1 MPERGRPLRVVGT
14 SARRVDGIDKVTGA
28 AKFAGDLVI
37 PGMIQGKILRS
48 PYAHARIIS
57 INTAEAER
65 VPGVVAVLTGKDLVD
80 IQPYFGRSDLVDAPP
95 DHPIMAMDRVLYAGE
110 PVAAAAA
117 EDEEAVEEALAKIDI
132 EYEPLPAVITVGE
145 ALGPGVPQLHSFAPQ
160 NICFHDHVERGNVD
174 QGFAEADLVLE
185 DTFEFPM
192 VYHYSMEPHTT
203 IAEVNSNGI
212 TLWASAAH
220 PFIVRQQIADIF
232 QCPVFRVRVIIPFVG
247 GAYGSK
253 SGAKIEPLVVA
264 LARKAKRPVRITQT
278 VAEAMMTVRRHSATC
293 KIKTAAKRDGT
304 LVAKRAEIYLNTG
317 AYAENGPIVTSKAM
331 IRVLGPY
338 RIPRIKVDAYCI
350 YTNTVPAASFRSIGA
365 PQSAWGAESQMD
377 MIAEKL
383 QMDPMEF
390 RFKNLLRRGEE
401 IKPKGT
407 PLDAD
412 LSVGLQKIKEA
423 LRWDGP
429 VTADGRGRG
438 VAFGVTDAGSPL
450 ASIATVHLDS
460 DGNAV
465 LLCGTSE
472 IGQGARTIMSQ
483 IVAEELSL
491 ALEKV
496 TMRPTDTMYTP
507 YDRSTG
513 SSRSTTVMGRAVQEA
528 ARDAREQLVQI
539 ASRNL
544 EVPPE
549 RVCLDNGNIA
559 IGERRI
565 SYGELI
571 SRHFATGGGEIVGRG
586 SLEEMRQEPPRNPL
600 FWEIG
605 IGGVEVGV
613 DKETGKINV
622 RKYVTV
628 ADVGKA
634 INPMQCEGQDEG
646 AAMMGVGHSLY
657 ESIVYQ
663 NGQVINPNLV
673 DYRVPKFEDMPKQF
687 ECFLVENADG
697 PGPYGAKGMGEGGI
711 IPPAAAIA
719 NAVAWSTGARIK
731 ELPLTPER
739 VWRELSRR
747 DKTSKN

>member
-1 MPERGRPLRVVGT
+1 MGGKDRPLRIVGT
-14 SARRVDGIDKVTGA
+14 SARRVDGIEKVTGA

-37 PGMIQGKILRS
+37 PRMVPGKILRS
-48 PYAHARIIS
+48 PYAHARIVS
-57 INTAEAER
+57 IETAKAGR
-65 VPGVVAVLTGKDLVD
+65 VPGVLAILTGKDLTD
-80 IQPYFGRSDLVDAPP
+80 IQPYFGRSDLADAPP
-95 DHPIMAMDRVLYAGE
+95 DHPIMAMDRVLHAGE
-110 PVAAAAA
+110 PVAAVAA
-117 EDEEAVEEALAKIDI
+117 EDEDALEETLFKIEV
-132 EYEPLPAVITVGE
+132 EYEPLPAVITAAE
-145 ALGPGVPQLHSFAPQ
+145 AMVPGALQLHPFAPQ
-160 NICFHDHVERGNVD
+160 NICFQDHVERGNVD
-174 QGFAEADLVLE
+174 QGFSEADLISE

-203 IAEVNSNGI
+203 IAQMDSDGI
-212 TLWASAAH
+212 TVWASAAH
-220 PFIVRQQIADIF
+220 PFIVRQQLADIF

-264 LARKAKRPVRITQT
+264 LARRAKRPVRVRQT
-278 VAEAMMTVRRHSATC
+278 VSEAMMTVRRHSATC
-293 KIKTAAKRDGT
+293 KIKTGVKKDGT
-304 LVAKRAEIYLNTG
+304 LVAKKAEIYLNTG

-338 RIPRIKVDAYCI
+338 RIPHIKVDAYCI

-365 PQSAWGAESQMD
+365 PQSAWAAESQMD

-383 QMDPMEF
+383 QIDPMEL
-390 RFKNLLRRGEE
+390 RLKNLLKRGEE

-412 LSVGLQKIKEA
+412 LFEGLQKIREI
-423 LRWDGP
+423 LPWDGP
-429 VTADGRGRG
+429 VTDDGKGRG

-450 ASIATVHLDS
+450 ASIATVHVDS

-465 LLCGTSE
+465 LLSGTSE
-472 IGQGARTIMSQ
+472 IGQGARTILSQ

-491 ALEKV
+491 PLERV

-513 SSRSTTVMGRAVQEA
+513 SSRSTTVMGSAVLEA
-528 ARDAREQLVQI
+528 ARDARDQLIQI

-544 EVPPE
+544 EAPPDAIL
-549 RVCLDNGNIA
+549 LDNGNVVV
-559 IGERRI
+559 GNKRV
-565 SYGELI
+565 SYGELV
-571 SRHFATGGGEIVGRG
+571 SKHFTTGGGEIIGRG
-586 SLEEMRQEPPRNPL
+586 SLDEMRAKPPMNPL

-605 IGGVEVGV
+605 IGGVEVEV
-613 DKETGKINV
+613 DQETGEIKLK
-622 RKYVTV
+622 KYVTV

-634 INPMQCEGQDEG
+634 INPLQCEGQDEG
-646 AAMMGVGHSLY
+646 SAMMGVGHTLY
-657 ESIVYQ
+657 ESIVYES
-663 NGQVINPNLV
+663 GQIINPNLI
-673 DYRVPKFEDMPKQF
+673 DYRVPKFRDVPEKF
-687 ECFLVENADG
+687 ECILVENSDG
-697 PGPYGAKGMGEGGI
+697 PGPYGAKGMGEAGI

-739 VWRELSRR
+739 VWRAL
-747 DKTSKN
+747 KNKEKG

>member
-1 MPERGRPLRVVGT
+1 MPGRDEPLKIVGT
-14 SARRVDGIDKVTGA
+14 SAARVDGIDKVTGA

-37 PGMIQGKILRS
+37 PGMVEGRILRS
-48 PYAHARIIS
+48 PYAHSRIVS
-57 INTAEAER
+57 INTARAER
-65 VPGVVAVLTGKDLVD
+65 VPGVVAVLTGKDLAD
-80 IQPYFGRSDLVDAPP
+80 IQPYFGRSDLMDAPP
-95 DHPIMAMDRVLYAGE
+95 DHPIMALERVLYAGE
-110 PVAAAAA
+110 PVAGVAA

-132 EYEPLPAVITVGE
+132 EYEPVPAVITVEE
-145 ALGPGVPQLHSFAPQ
+145 AFAPGAPRLHSFAPQ
-160 NICFHDHVERGNVD
+160 NVCFHDHVERGSVD
-174 QGFAEADLVLE
+174 QGFAEADLILE

-192 VYHYSMEPHTT
+192 IYHYSMEPHTT
-203 IAEVNSNGI
+203 IARVDADGI

-264 LARKAKRPVRITQT
+264 LARKAKRAVRVSQT

-293 KIKTAAKRDGT
+293 KIKTGVNRDGT

-338 RIPRIKVDAYCI
+338 RIPHIQVDAYCI

-365 PQSAWGAESQMD
+365 PQSAWAAESQMD
-377 MIAEKL
+377 LIAEKL
-383 QMDPMEF
+383 QMDPMEL
-390 RFKNLLRRGEE
+390 RFKNLLKRGEE
-401 IKPKGT
+401 IKPRGT

-412 LSVGLQKIKEA
+412 LFVGLQKIKET
-423 LRWDGP
+423 LCWDGP
-429 VTADGRGRG
+429 VTAEGRGRG
-438 VAFGVTDAGSPL
+438 VSFGVTDAGSPL
-450 ASIATVHLDS
+450 ASIATVHVDS

-465 LLCGTSE
+465 LLSGTTE

-491 ALEKV
+491 PLERV
-496 TMRPTDTMYTP
+496 VMRATDTTYTP
-507 YDRSTG
+507 FDRSTG

-528 ARDAREQLVQI
+528 AQDARSQLIKV
-539 ASRNL
+539 ASRIMD
-544 EVPPE
+544 VPPE
-549 RVCLDNGNIA
+549 EISLEQGDVVVG
-559 IGERRI
+559 GRRI

-571 SRHFATGGGEIVGRG
+571 CKHFATGGGEIIGRG
-586 SLEEMRQEPPRNPL
+586 SLEAMRREPARNPL

-605 IGGVEVGV
+605 IGGVEVEV
-613 DKETGKINV
+613 DRETGKIDV

-628 ADVGKA
+628 ADVGQA

-646 AAMMGVGHSLY
+646 SAMMGVGHTLY

-663 NGQVINPNLV
+663 DGQILNPNLV
-673 DYRVPKFEDMPKQF
+673 DYRVPKFEDVPKQF
-687 ECFLVENADG
+687 DCFLVENADG
-697 PGPYGAKGMGEGGI
+697 PGPYGAKGMGEAGI

-719 NAVAWSTGARIK
+719 NAVAWSTGVRIK

-739 VWRELSRR
+739 VWRALKMRG
-747 DKTSKN
+747 KTV

>member
-1 MPERGRPLRVVGT
+1 MPERDEPLEIVGT
-14 SARRVDGIDKVTGA
+14 SVARVDGIDKVTGA

-37 PGMIQGKILRS
+37 PGMVEGRILRS
-48 PYAHARIIS
+48 PYAHARIVS
-57 INTAEAER
+57 INTARAER
-65 VPGVVAVLTGKDLVD
+65 VPGVVAVLTGKDLSD
-80 IQPYFGRSDLVDAPP
+80 IQPYFGRSDLMDAPP
-95 DHPIMAMDRVLYAGE
+95 DHPIMAMERVLYAGE
-110 PVAAAAA
+110 PVAAVAA
-117 EDEEAVEEALAKIDI
+117 EDEEALAEALAKIDI
-132 EYEPLPAVITVGE
+132 EYEPLPAVTTVQE
-145 ALGPGVPQLHSFAPQ
+145 ALTPGAPQLHSFAPQ
-160 NICFHDHVERGNVD
+160 NVCFHDHVERGNVD
-174 QGFAEADLVLE
+174 QGFAEADFILE

-203 IAEVNSNGI
+203 IARVDADGI

-232 QCPVFRVRVIIPFVG
+232 RCPVFRVRVIIPFVG

-264 LARKAKRPVRITQT
+264 LARKARRPVRVSQT
-278 VAEAMMTVRRHSATC
+278 VSEAMMTVRRHSATC
-293 KIKTAAKRDGT
+293 KIKTGVNGDGT

-338 RIPRIKVDAYCI
+338 RIPHIQVDAYCI

-365 PQSAWGAESQMD
+365 PQSAWAAESQMD
-377 MIAEKL
+377 MMAEKL
-383 QMDPMEF
+383 GIDPMEL
-390 RFKNLLRRGEE
+390 RFKNLLKRGEE
-401 IKPKGT
+401 IKPKGK

-412 LSVGLQKIKEA
+412 LFQGLEKVKEA
-423 LRWDGP
+423 LCWDGP
-429 VTADGRGRG
+429 VTADGKGRG

-491 ALEKV
+491 PLERV

-513 SSRSTTVMGRAVQEA
+513 SSRSTTVMGRAVHEA
-528 ARDAREQLVQI
+528 AQDAREQLIKI
-539 ASRNL
+539 ASRSL

-549 RVCLDNGNIA
+549 QIRLERGNVA
-559 IGERRI
+559 VGKRKI

-571 SRHFATGGGEIVGRG
+571 SRHFATGGGEVIGRG
-586 SLEEMRQEPPRNPL
+586 SLEKMRSEPTQNPL

-605 IGGVEVGV
+605 IGGVELEV
-613 DKETGKINV
+613 DKETGKIKQK
-622 RKYVTV
+622 KYVTV
-628 ADVGKA
+628 ADVGQA

-646 AAMMGVGHSLY
+646 SAMMGVGHTLY

-663 NGQVINPNLV
+663 DGQILNPNLV
-673 DYRVPKFEDMPKQF
+673 DYRVPKFEDVPKQF
-687 ECFLVENADG
+687 DCFLVENADG
-697 PGPYGAKGMGEGGI
+697 PGPYGAKGMGEAG
-711 IPPAAAIA
+711 
-719 NAVAWSTGARIK
+719 
-731 ELPLTPER
+731 
-739 VWRELSRR
+739 
-747 DKTSKN
+747 